1 MNLAQYQQQFDEDD
15 APGWDAIDNALNALY
30 PTQEPQH
37 YGTLIKYQLGGPDPL
52 DGISVYRNDD
62 HLHLVSYGF
71 SNLYYDEETV
81 GKEHSGFGFELTM
94 RLPLSENEPYWA
106 MNVMQNLARYIFESG
121 KWFEAGQYISGQGSI
136 KQETD
141 SAITS
146 LALQHDPQLAAIDT
160 PHGRVEFL
168 QLYGITAAELERV
181 ISEKSALPL
190 LAEQQQRN
198 PLLITH
204 LDRS

>member
-71 SNLYYDEETV
+71 SNLYYDEEAL
-81 GKEHSGFGFELTM
+81 GKEFSGFGFELTM
-94 RLPLSENEPYWA
+94 RLPLSEDEPYWA
-106 MNVMQNLARYIFESG
+106 MNLMQNLARYIFDSG
-121 KWFEAGQYISGQGSI
+121 KWFEAGQYIGGQGPI
-136 KQETD
+136 KVD
-141 SAITS
+141 SDTALSS
-146 LALQHDPQLAAIDT
+146 LVLIEDPQLDAIDT

-168 QLYGITAAELERV
+168 QLYGITATELERV
-181 ISEKSALPL
+181 LSDKNARPL
-190 LAEQQQRN
+190 LAEHQQHN
-198 PLLITH
+198 PLLITQ
-204 LDRS
+204 LDRR